1 MRPALF
7 GVLAALVLAAAHGAA
22 LAQWQSP
29 EPTIAAAKR
38 GDAAAQ
44 YRLGEMYDLGRGV
57 KQDYAQAVRWYRAAA
72 EQGQAPAQFALAE
85 MYKNGDGVA
94 KDITEAVRWYRRA
107 AEQGEPRAQ
116 LLLGVLYESGVGVP
130 MDNAQAADWY
140 RRSAEQGDAR
150 AQMLLG
156 NLYAVG
162 QGVPR
167 NAVAAYALY
176 TVSVGTEPKGN
187 PSLGHREKL
196 VASMSGAEVD
206 AAKALAA
213 EMARPGRFGAALSRA
228 LGATTK

>member
-1 MRPALF
+1 LTALLRTFLALLLVTAASPAF
-7 GVLAALVLAAAHGAA
+7 PQRQPPEAILAAAKG
-22 LAQWQSP
+22 
-29 EPTIAAAKR
+29 

-57 KQDYAQAVRWYRAAA
+57 KQDYAQAVKWYRAAA
-72 EQGQAPAQFALAE
+72 EQGQAEAQFALAE

-94 KDITEAVRWYRRA
+94 KDMSEAVHWYQRA
-107 AEQGEPRAQ
+107 ADQGEPRAQ

-130 MDNAQAADWY
+130 MDNPRAAEWY

-150 AQMLLG
+150 AQMLLA

-176 TVSVGTEPKGN
+176 TVSAATEPKGN
-187 PSLGHREKL
+187 PSLGHRDRL
-196 VASMSGAEVD
+196 APSMSAAEIEK
-206 AAKALAA
+206 AKALAA
-213 EMARPGRFGAALSRA
+213 GMAKPGALSTALSRA
-228 LGATTK
+228 LAGAPQ